1 MSTLKHSRSNNLIDN
16 MFNDL
21 FNENMLVQPYMN
33 DIKRRSPAVA
43 SRDEDWQIVFAIPG
57 VKKDQVNIKVDDH
70 VLTVSYDNKQKD
82 DYFSFV
88 SSFNRSWELDRGVD
102 ISKIVANHEDGILK
116 ITVPKPEAK
125 KRVVR
130 TIEVSQMTRF
140 HRGGV
145 NRPSP
150 KDIYMQDEHYWK
162 IGDLVKILED
172 GKLGI
177 VIKLH
182 TKAGTPFYLVHENLT
197 NKQVWYPEYS
207 IDNPT
212 TVFAE

>member
-1 MSTLKHSRSNNLIDN
+1 
-16 MFNDL
+16 
-21 FNENMLVQPYMN
+21 MN

-88 SSFNRSWELDRGVD
+88 SSFNRSWELDKGVD
-102 ISKIVANHEDGILK
+102 ITKIVANHEDGILK

-130 TIEVSQMTRF
+130 TIEVS
-140 HRGGV
+140 
-145 NRPSP
+145 
-150 KDIYMQDEHYWK
+150 
-162 IGDLVKILED
+162 
-172 GKLGI
+172 
-177 VIKLH
+177 
-182 TKAGTPFYLVHENLT
+182 
-197 NKQVWYPEYS
+197 
-207 IDNPT
+207 
-212 TVFAE
+212 

>member
-1 MSTLKHSRSNNLIDN
+1 MLPRKWVAHFIFGGIKKMSTLKHSRSNNLIDN

-88 SSFNRSWELDRGVD
+88 SSFNRSWELDKGVD
-102 ISKIVANHEDGILK
+102 ITKIVANHEDGILK

-130 TIEVSQMTRF
+130 TIEVS
-140 HRGGV
+140 
-145 NRPSP
+145 
-150 KDIYMQDEHYWK
+150 
-162 IGDLVKILED
+162 
-172 GKLGI
+172 
-177 VIKLH
+177 
-182 TKAGTPFYLVHENLT
+182 
-197 NKQVWYPEYS
+197 
-207 IDNPT
+207 
-212 TVFAE
+212 

>member
-1 MSTLKHSRSNNLIDN
+1 MSALNHTRSNNLIDN

-21 FNENMLVQPYMN
+21 FNDAVFSQPYMG
-33 DIKRRSPAVA
+33 DSKRRTPLTLN
-43 SRDEDWQIVFAIPG
+43 RDEDWQIVFAIPG
-57 VKKDQVNIKVDDH
+57 VKKDQVSIKVDDH

-130 TIEVSQMTRF
+130 TIEVS
-140 HRGGV
+140 
-145 NRPSP
+145 
-150 KDIYMQDEHYWK
+150 
-162 IGDLVKILED
+162 
-172 GKLGI
+172 
-177 VIKLH
+177 
-182 TKAGTPFYLVHENLT
+182 
-197 NKQVWYPEYS
+197 
-207 IDNPT
+207 
-212 TVFAE
+212 